1 MPSSSP
7 SQRAFFYGWL
17 VVAAAFIVLLIT
29 AGIRNTSTV
38 LLQPLEAELG
48 FCAHMIGA
56 GLAAWLGGVMRDAW
70 GDYTLAFLSAGV
82 LGLIAA
88 GLSLGIQ
95 KPSGA
100 LVDTPVH

>member
-1 MPSSSP
+1 MGPMPSP

-56 GLAAWLGGVMRDAW
+56 GLAACLGGVMR
-70 GDYTLAFLSAGV
+70 DYTLAFLSAGV